1 MKILNMSKPTEVEF
15 QRAGLLSVLA
25 AFATNDKID
34 VVTQLSIKQATLKIL
49 NEHPVNDSLENMTK
63 FKMR

>member
-1 MKILNMSKPTEVEF
+1 MKNKLPTKKEF
-15 QRAGLLSVLA
+15 QRVGLLSVLS
-25 AFATNDKID
+25 AFANSDKVD

-49 NEHPVNDSLENMTK
+49 NEHPVQDRFENMTK

>member
-1 MKILNMSKPTEVEF
+1 MAGKPTEVEF

-25 AFATNDKID
+25 ALATNDKVD
-34 VVTQLSIKQATLKIL
+34 VATQLSIKQATMKVLM
-49 NEHPVNDSLENMTK
+49 EHPVNDRIENIVK